1 MNKVI
6 FTISI
11 TENIIRQLKNDYE
24 SKVNRYRPI
33 AVTYRLPVLNFS
45 LFSPSPREWSFDLF
59 RLPAKSF
66 LTAIHSEANL
76 TDVVG
81 KNLGTLPFI
90 C

>member
-45 LFSPSPREWSFDLF
+45 LFSPSPRE
-59 RLPAKSF
+59 
-66 LTAIHSEANL
+66 
-76 TDVVG
+76 
-81 KNLGTLPFI
+81 
-90 C
+90 